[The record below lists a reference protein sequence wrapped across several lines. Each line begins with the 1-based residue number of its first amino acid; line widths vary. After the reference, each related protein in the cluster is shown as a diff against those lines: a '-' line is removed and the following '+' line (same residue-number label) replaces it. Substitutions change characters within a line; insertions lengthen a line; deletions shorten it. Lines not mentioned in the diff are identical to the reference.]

1 MSLLIESIRLEN
13 GVFNNLA
20 YHAKR
25 MNHARLSLFPG
36 VQEISLDQVL
46 ANEKFPTQGLFKCRV
61 VYDDKIKNIE
71 YQPYTVKYI
80 TSLKLVHDDSVDYSF
95 KYQNRE
101 SINKLFGKTE
111 SCDDVLIIKN
121 GLVTD
126 TSYANI
132 VFKLVNEWLTPKTPL
147 LMGTMR
153 QYLLDAGMIHDA
165 EIEINDIRKFESF
178 KIINAM
184 IGFEMPE
191 VSIKNI
197 IA

>member
-13 GVFNNLA
+13 GVFNNLS
-20 YHAKR
+20 YHARR
-25 MNHARLSLFPG
+25 MNQARLSLFTG
-36 VQEISLDQVL
+36 VLEINLDQVL
-46 ANEKFPTQGLFKCRV
+46 MKENFQTQGLFKCKV

-80 TSLKLVHDDSVDYSF
+80 TSLKLVCDDSIDYSF

-101 SINKLFGKTE
+101 SINELFSKKE
-111 SCDDVLIIKN
+111 LCDDVLIVKN

-132 VFKLVNEWLTPKTPL
+132 VFKSGNEWLTPKTPL
-147 LMGTMR
+147 LTGTMR
-153 QYLLDAGMIHDA
+153 ESLLDARMIQEA
-165 EIEINDIRKFESF
+165 EIEMSDIVKFESF

-184 IGFEMPE
+184 IGNSMPE

-197 IA
+197 VA